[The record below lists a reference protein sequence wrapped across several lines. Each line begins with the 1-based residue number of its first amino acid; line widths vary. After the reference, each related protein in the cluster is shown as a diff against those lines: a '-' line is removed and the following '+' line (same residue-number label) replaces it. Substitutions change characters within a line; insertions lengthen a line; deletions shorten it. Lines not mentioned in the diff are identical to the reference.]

1 MKLYLND
8 TSPFSRAVLAILGL
22 VQPSALELEWVDPW
36 QSPNNLKK
44 VNPFCTIPVL
54 ELDDG
59 TALVESLSI
68 CQYLCEA
75 YQVDNLKALNL
86 SEPSEMRVLG
96 LAKTLMELS
105 FRTAVLPRF
114 TEVENELVGR
124 GAKAIERC
132 LAQIEEEPAFLLG
145 LDSVQGSRAPCNL
158 ATLYLHV
165 ALDYVEYRHNAAFS
179 DYAGPNIRAFLANSP
194 FAPLLQAMTP
204 EQLASKPKFSELILS
219 PDVA

>member
-22 VQPSALELEWVDPW
+22 IQPSALELEWVDPW

-59 TALVESLSI
+59 TALMESLSI
-68 CQYLCEA
+68 CQYLCGA

-114 TEVENELVGR
+114 TEVENELISR
-124 GAKAIERC
+124 GSKAIERC
-132 LAQIEEEPAFLLG
+132 LTQIEEEPALLLG
-145 LDSVQGSRAPCNL
+145 FDPVHDSRAPCNL

-165 ALDYVEYRHNAAFS
+165 ALDYVAFRHNATFS
-179 DYAGPNIRAFLANSP
+179 AHAGPNIRAFLANSP
-194 FAPLLQAMTP
+194 FASLLQAISP
-204 EQLASKPKFSELILS
+204 EQLASKPKFSDLILS
-219 PDVA
+219 LEAA